1 MQGNSCI
8 QPSFCFPLITV
19 IYLIWILVVRDS
31 TTNLPKLLSKDLETL
46 NVNNSKC
53 LQALKL
59 IHEIHYGC
67 VNIGPIVKV
76 LNVTYTI
83 GSPTLNTIQREYE
96 SQQLSFLRDLV
107 ANPNLNTS
115 GSVIFGLHDG
125 TNLSSDIERSIFLS
139 GVPLLTHSHNG
150 TDDNYTIYQ
159 PDFVFI
165 KYRGFARLI
174 ASFDNY
180 NLRSYKMRIPKV
192 FWRGTTTGS
201 SGGGGCLSLPR
212 TRMCLLAKNS
222 TWMDVKIK
230 NSVQLCEG
238 HESTLRNLG
247 IVGRR
252 LREFGWA
259 QFRGVMDIP
268 GNTNAWGL
276 FWRLASGS
284 VVFRVEGDFT
294 NAYIKALRPWTHYVP
309 IAANLSDLLVATR
322 RVQQDDNL
330 GRIADNARR
339 FVRGFTYE
347 REVDRV
353 ARELSSVWSSSSSSQ
368 T

>member
-1 MQGNSCI
+1 MFRFRYPQWRNTFFHSDFSYLMSGNSYF
-8 QPSFCFPLITV
+8 QSFFCFLLSTV
-19 IYLIWILVVRDS
+19 ISLSLISILNNSNVTIRVRY
-31 TTNLPKLLSKDLETL
+31 NLETIDVRNL
-46 NVNNSKC
+46 KC

-59 IHEIHYGC
+59 IQENHYGC
-67 VNIGPIVKV
+67 VNISPNATVM
-76 LNVTYTI
+76 NVTYSM

-107 ANPNLNTS
+107 ANPNLNSS

-174 ASFDNY
+174 ARFDNY
-180 NLRSYKMRIPKV
+180 SRRKYKMRIPKV

-201 SGGGGCLSLPR
+201 SGGGCLSLPR
-212 TRMCLLAKNS
+212 TRMCLLAKNT
-222 TWMDVKIK
+222 TWMDVKIEK
-230 NSVQLCEG
+230 FGQLCEG
-238 HESTLRNLG
+238 HNFTLRNLG

-252 LREFGWA
+252 LPEFGWA

-294 NAYIKALRPWTHYVP
+294 NAYIKAL
-309 IAANLSDLLVATR
+309 
-322 RVQQDDNL
+322 
-330 GRIADNARR
+330 
-339 FVRGFTYE
+339 
-347 REVDRV
+347 
-353 ARELSSVWSSSSSSQ
+353 
-368 T
+368 